1 MDTALT
7 HRVGAHADRLL
18 YYVAVIENQVLP
30 VELLQETR
38 VSLTLGAM
46 VQGSSLSLGLGSVE
60 VAWQKEKQPQGLSV
74 I

>member
-7 HRVGAHADRLL
+7 HRVGAHTNRLL
-18 YYVAVIENQVLP
+18 YYVAIAENQVLP
-30 VELLQETR
+30 VKLLQETR
-38 VSLTLGAM
+38 VSLTLGAT
-46 VQGSSLSLGLGSVE
+46 VYGSSLTSGLGSAE